1 MTIINPD
8 ELAEALAWRL
18 VELIEDKAN
27 KNLGWDPDGELIQK
41 MKGAVEYAIKQT
53 PTVEARRV

>member
-1 MTIINPD
+1 MTINAD

-27 KNLGWDPDGELIQK
+27 ANLGWDPDRELIQK
-41 MKGAVEYAIKQT
+41 MRATVEYAIKQ
-53 PTVEARRV
+53 EGLAK